1 MEFSFNS
8 RGYEDVIGNKKG
20 FGEVLE
26 NSTPTPP
33 EETPTIGDQI
43 SL

>member
-1 MEFSFNS
+1 ME
-8 RGYEDVIGNKKG
+8 KG

-33 EETPTIGDQI
+33 KETSTIGDQRFI
-43 SL
+43 WIWWWWM